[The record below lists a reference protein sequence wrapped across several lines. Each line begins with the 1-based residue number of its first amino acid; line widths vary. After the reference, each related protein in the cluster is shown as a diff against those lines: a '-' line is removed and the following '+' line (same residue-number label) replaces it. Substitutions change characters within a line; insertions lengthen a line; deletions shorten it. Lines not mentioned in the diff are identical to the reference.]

1 MRTIGGEITARLLV
15 WMVATSVVA
24 AQGSGRIAAP
34 VVDDDPIQTRT
45 IAAGVHL
52 EVLLQTPLNSATARP
67 ESRFEAALVQK
78 HEVKGQVVLDVGVP
92 VRGFVSSVKA
102 SSKINRQAQL
112 TLSFDSLQMGATPVR
127 VRATVVDVL
136 DPRRADQLKRL
147 DTAPVSGG
155 IPGSAVPLVGVFVR
169 PGGTI
174 LSTNGADID
183 LPVGVIL
190 RIRLDQSVSV
200 PAVR

>member
-1 MRTIGGEITARLLV
+1 MRTIGAGITAGLLIWV
-15 WMVATSVVA
+15 VASVVA

-34 VVDDDPIQTRT
+34 PVVEDDPAQTRT

-52 EVLLQTPLNSATARP
+52 EVLLQTPLNSATAKP

-78 HEVKGQVVLDVGVP
+78 HDVKGQVVLDVGVL

-102 SSKINRQAQL
+102 STKINRQAQL
-112 TLSFDSLQMGATPVR
+112 TLSFDSLQMGVTPVR

-136 DPRRADQLKRL
+136 DPRRADQRKRL
-147 DTAPVSGG
+147 DTPPVAGG
-155 IPGSAVPLVGVFVR
+155 IPGNAVPLVGVFVR

-190 RIRLDQSVSV
+190 RIRLDQPVSV
-200 PAVR
+200 PGVR